1 MKKMYSFFKK
11 NKKNFQELLKTY
23 VVGVINL
30 IFGLSL
36 TYIFQFFVFQFIS
49 FPLRTYLTN
58 VTSFSIGV
66 VISYYLSRLIIF
78 NLKLSE
84 GKFKEFLNFLS
95 VNLISLVV
103 PNIVWFV
110 INLFNSEWQQDEV
123 AFLVITFLIN
133 GFILPLKYLFYKLF
147 VFKDS
152 L

>member
-1 MKKMYSFFKK
+1 MYSFFKK

-30 IFGLSL
+30 IVGLSL

-66 VISYYLSRLIIF
+66 PYLF
-78 NLKLSE
+78 KSE
-84 GKFKEFLNFLS
+84 FGS
-95 VNLISLVV
+95 HI
-103 PNIVWFV
+103 
-110 INLFNSEWQQDEV
+110 
-123 AFLVITFLIN
+123 
-133 GFILPLKYLFYKLF
+133 ILPGGKLF
-147 VFKDS
+147 KT

>member
-1 MKKMYSFFKK
+1 MYKFFQRNK
-11 NKKNFQELLKTY
+11 NNLKELFKTY
-23 VVGVINL
+23 FVGLINL
-30 IFGLSL
+30 FVGLSL
-36 TYIFQFFVFQFIS
+36 AFILQFYIFQFVS

-58 VTSFSIGV
+58 VTAFCIGV

-78 NLKLSE
+78 NLKMFD
-84 GKFKEFLNFLS
+84 GKLKEFVNFLS

-103 PNIVWFV
+103 PNLFWFV
-110 INLFNSEWQQDEV
+110 INIYNSNWQQDET
-123 AFLVITFLIN
+123 AFLIASILIN

>member
-1 MKKMYSFFKK
+1 MYSFFKK

-23 VVGVINL
+23 VVGIINL
-30 IFGLSL
+30 IVGLSL

>member
-1 MKKMYSFFKK
+1 MYSFFKK

-23 VVGVINL
+23 VVGIINL
-30 IFGLSL
+30 IIGLSL

>member
-1 MKKMYSFFKK
+1 MYSFFKK

-23 VVGVINL
+23 VVGIINL
-30 IFGLSL
+30 TVGLSL

-123 AFLVITFLIN
+123 AFLVISFLIN
-133 GFILPLKYLFYKLF
+133 GFILPFKYLFYKLF

>member
-1 MKKMYSFFKK
+1 MFSFFKK

-23 VVGVINL
+23 VVGIINL
-30 IFGLSL
+30 IIGLSL

-58 VTSFSIGV
+58 VTSFCIGV

-84 GKFKEFLNFLS
+84 GKLKEFLNFLS

-103 PNIVWFV
+103 PNLVWFV

>member
-1 MKKMYSFFKK
+1 MYSFFKK

-30 IFGLSL
+30 VVGLSL

>member
-1 MKKMYSFFKK
+1 MYSFFKK

-23 VVGVINL
+23 VVGIINL
-30 IFGLSL
+30 IIGLSL
-36 TYIFQFFVFQFIS
+36 TYIFQFFVFQFIF
-49 FPLRTYLTN
+49 FPFRTYLTN
-58 VTSFSIGV
+58 VTSFFIGV

-84 GKFKEFLNFLS
+84 GKLKEFLNFLS

-103 PNIVWFV
+103 PNLVWFV

>member
-1 MKKMYSFFKK
+1 MYSFFKK
-11 NKKNFQELLKTY
+11 NKKNFQQLLKTY

-30 IFGLSL
+30 IVGLSL

>member
-1 MKKMYSFFKK
+1 MYSFFKK

-23 VVGVINL
+23 VVGIINL
-30 IFGLSL
+30 IVGLSL

-110 INLFNSEWQQDEV
+110 INLFNSEWQQDEI
-123 AFLVITFLIN
+123 AFLVITFLVN

>member
-1 MKKMYSFFKK
+1 MYSFFKK

-23 VVGVINL
+23 VVGIINL
-30 IFGLSL
+30 IVGLSL

-66 VISYYLSRLIIF
+66 DISYYLSRLIIF

-103 PNIVWFV
+103 PNIAWFV

>member
-1 MKKMYSFFKK
+1 MFSFFKK

-23 VVGVINL
+23 VVGIINL
-30 IFGLSL
+30 IIGLSL

-84 GKFKEFLNFLS
+84 GKLKEFLNFLS

-103 PNIVWFV
+103 PNLVWFV

>member
-1 MKKMYSFFKK
+1 MYSFFKK

-23 VVGVINL
+23 VVGIINL
-30 IFGLSL
+30 IVGLSL

-84 GKFKEFLNFLS
+84 GKLKEFLNFLS

-103 PNIVWFV
+103 PNLVWFV

>member
-1 MKKMYSFFKK
+1 MYSFFKK

-23 VVGVINL
+23 VVGIINL
-30 IFGLSL
+30 IVGLSL

-103 PNIVWFV
+103 PNIAWFV

>member
-1 MKKMYSFFKK
+1 MYSFFKK

-30 IFGLSL
+30 IVGLSL

-103 PNIVWFV
+103 PNVVWFV

>member
-1 MKKMYSFFKK
+1 MYSFFKK

-30 IFGLSL
+30 IVGLSL

-103 PNIVWFV
+103 PNLVWFV

>member
-1 MKKMYSFFKK
+1 MYSFFKK

-30 IFGLSL
+30 IVGLSL

-103 PNIVWFV
+103 PNIAWFV

>member
-1 MKKMYSFFKK
+1 MYSFFKK

-23 VVGVINL
+23 VVGIINL
-30 IFGLSL
+30 IVGLSL

-58 VTSFSIGV
+58 MTSFSIGV

-110 INLFNSEWQQDEV
+110 INLFNSEWQQD
-123 AFLVITFLIN
+123 
-133 GFILPLKYLFYKLF
+133 
-147 VFKDS
+147 
-152 L
+152 

>member
-1 MKKMYSFFKK
+1 MFSFFKK

-23 VVGVINL
+23 MVGIINL

-84 GKFKEFLNFLS
+84 GKFKEFFNFLS

>member
-1 MKKMYSFFKK
+1 MFSFFKK

-23 VVGVINL
+23 VVGIINL
-30 IFGLSL
+30 IIGLSL

-84 GKFKEFLNFLS
+84 GKLKEFLNFLS

-103 PNIVWFV
+103 PNLVWFV

-123 AFLVITFLIN
+123 TFLVITFLIN

>member
-1 MKKMYSFFKK
+1 MYSFYKK

-23 VVGVINL
+23 VVGIINL
-30 IFGLSL
+30 IVGLSL

-84 GKFKEFLNFLS
+84 GKFKDFLNFLS

-103 PNIVWFV
+103 PNIAWLV
-110 INLFNSEWQQDEV
+110 INLLNSEWQQDEV

>member
-1 MKKMYSFFKK
+1 MYSFFKK

-30 IFGLSL
+30 IVGLSL

-103 PNIVWFV
+103 PNIAWFL

-123 AFLVITFLIN
+123 VFLVITFLIN

>member
-1 MKKMYSFFKK
+1 MYSFYKK

-23 VVGVINL
+23 VVGIINL
-30 IFGLSL
+30 IVGLSL

>member
-1 MKKMYSFFKK
+1 MYSFFKK

-30 IFGLSL
+30 IVGLSL

-78 NLKLSE
+78 NLKLSD

-103 PNIVWFV
+103 PNIAWFM

>member
-1 MKKMYSFFKK
+1 MFSFFKK

-23 VVGVINL
+23 VVGIINL
-30 IFGLSL
+30 IIGLSL

-84 GKFKEFLNFLS
+84 GKFKEFFNFLS

-103 PNIVWFV
+103 PNLVWFV

>member
-1 MKKMYSFFKK
+1 MYSFFKK

-133 GFILPLKYLFYKLF
+133 GFLLPLKYLFYKLF

>member
-1 MKKMYSFFKK
+1 MYSFFKK

-23 VVGVINL
+23 VVGIINL
-30 IFGLSL
+30 IVGLSL

-103 PNIVWFV
+103 PNLVWFV

>member
-1 MKKMYSFFKK
+1 MYSFFKK

-23 VVGVINL
+23 VVGIINL
-30 IFGLSL
+30 IVGLSL

-58 VTSFSIGV
+58 ATSFSIGV

>member
-1 MKKMYSFFKK
+1 MYSFFKK

-23 VVGVINL
+23 LVGIINL
-30 IFGLSL
+30 IVGLSI

-133 GFILPLKYLFYKLF
+133 GFLLPLKYLFYKLF

>member
-1 MKKMYSFFKK
+1 MYSFFKK

-30 IFGLSL
+30 IVGLSL

>member
-1 MKKMYSFFKK
+1 MYSFFKK

-23 VVGVINL
+23 VVGIINL
-30 IFGLSL
+30 IVGLSL

-58 VTSFSIGV
+58 VTAFSIGV

>member
-1 MKKMYSFFKK
+1 MYSFFKK

-23 VVGVINL
+23 VVGIINL
-30 IFGLSL
+30 IVGLSL

-84 GKFKEFLNFLS
+84 GIFKEFLNFLS

>member
-1 MKKMYSFFKK
+1 MYSFFKK

-23 VVGVINL
+23 VVGIINL

-84 GKFKEFLNFLS
+84 GKFKEFFNFLS

>member
-1 MKKMYSFFKK
+1 MYSFFKK

-23 VVGVINL
+23 VVGIINL
-30 IFGLSL
+30 ILGLSL

>member
-1 MKKMYSFFKK
+1 MFSFFKK

-23 VVGVINL
+23 VVGIINL
-30 IFGLSL
+30 IVGLSL

-84 GKFKEFLNFLS
+84 GKLKEFLNFLS

-103 PNIVWFV
+103 PNLVWFV

>member
-1 MKKMYSFFKK
+1 MYSFFKK

-23 VVGVINL
+23 VVGIINL
-30 IFGLSL
+30 IIGLSL

-84 GKFKEFLNFLS
+84 GKLKEFLNFLS

-103 PNIVWFV
+103 PNLVWFV

>member
-1 MKKMYSFFKK
+1 MFSFFKK

-23 VVGVINL
+23 VVGIINL
-30 IFGLSL
+30 IIGLSL

-84 GKFKEFLNFLS
+84 GKFKEFFNFLS

>member
-1 MKKMYSFFKK
+1 MYSFFKK

-23 VVGVINL
+23 VVGIINL
-30 IFGLSL
+30 IVGLSL

-78 NLKLSE
+78 NLKLSQ

>member
-1 MKKMYSFFKK
+1 MYSFFKK

-30 IFGLSL
+30 IVGLSL

-95 VNLISLVV
+95 VNLISLIL

>member
-1 MKKMYSFFKK
+1 MYSFYKK

-23 VVGVINL
+23 VVGIINL
-30 IFGLSL
+30 IVGLSL

-103 PNIVWFV
+103 PNIAWFV

-123 AFLVITFLIN
+123 VFLVITFLIN